1 MSFSRSARSTATRFM
16 LPCIN
21 VASSPPQ
28 LPLISREHGPKGT
41 SSGDAVE
48 KDGVE
53 LHREVVAQSNCLC
66 LQLP

>member
-1 MSFSRSARSTATRFM
+1 M

-53 LHREVVAQSNCLC
+53 LHREVVAQSNYLC